1 MRISN
6 IRRASA
12 TAYRHLHQGLST
24 ASAVV
29 EKSAHIYSLVQ
40 PLLRHADF
48 DTSEVDAALMGAYSR
63 YQVARSLAG
72 KIDGVIN

>member
-6 IRRASA
+6 IRRAGA
-12 TAYRHLHQGLST
+12 TAYRHLHEGLRT

-29 EKSAHIYSLVQ
+29 EKRAHVYSLVQ
-40 PLLRHADF
+40 PLLQHASF
-48 DTSEVDAALMGAYSR
+48 DTTDVDAALMGAYSR
-63 YQVARSLAG
+63 YQAARHLAV